1 MEGVQMEMSII
12 CRTATGILAPLML
25 VFGIYIVLAGHLSP
39 GGGFQGGVIL
49 GSVVLLVLIAFG
61 TREGRFS
68 ENVASFVED
77 ISGLLIIGVG
87 ILGYTIGE
95 AFFSNFLVDRIGLT
109 AGTIP
114 VINLL
119 IGLKVGVA
127 FIVLFYTFFKYLER
141 GP

>member
-12 CRTATGILAPLML
+12 CRTATGFLAPLML

-49 GSVVLLVLIAFG
+49 GSVVLLVLITFG

-77 ISGLLIIGVG
+77 ISGLLIIAVG
-87 ILGYTIGE
+87 ILGYTAGE